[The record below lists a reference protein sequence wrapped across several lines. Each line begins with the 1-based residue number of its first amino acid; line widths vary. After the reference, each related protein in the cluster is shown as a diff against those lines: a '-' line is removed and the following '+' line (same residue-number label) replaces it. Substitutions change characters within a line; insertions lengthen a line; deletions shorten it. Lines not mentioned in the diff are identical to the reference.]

1 RPQQTGAVDRR
12 PTGRTGHE
20 VVRRREQHER
30 YPAEQAN
37 LECAQR
43 DEIRLGRRN
52 QAVLQPEAA
61 HRRDREILEDD
72 AKRKSENVVN
82 GRGAAPVASATLH
95 AALQLPRRLMFLVA
109 GSEEP
114 PLAVKTPRRASAT
127 MISKGR
133 SACARSDEERRC

>member
-1 RPQQTGAVDRR
+1 MRWCGAGNSTNAIQLNR
-12 PTGRTGHE
+12 PTSNALSEMKSTL
-20 VVRRREQHER
+20 
-30 YPAEQAN
+30 AA
-37 LECAQR
+37 A
-43 DEIRLGRRN
+43 IRPS
-52 QAVLQPEAA
+52 LQPEAA

-72 AKRKSENVVN
+72 AERKSENVVA

-133 SACARSDEERRC
+133 SA